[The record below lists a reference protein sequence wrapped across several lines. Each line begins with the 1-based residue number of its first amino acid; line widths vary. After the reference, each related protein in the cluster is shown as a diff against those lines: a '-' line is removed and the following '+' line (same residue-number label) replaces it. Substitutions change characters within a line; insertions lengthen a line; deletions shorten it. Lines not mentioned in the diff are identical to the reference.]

1 MSALNQ
7 AIDIK
12 LLVNDK
18 SVLSDLATTKLR
30 WKILIEV
37 STGYE
42 RTGLDTVEKIDEIKD
57 IAKILASN
65 EKAFGKNKNFILFK
79 HFAGLTNFTFDP
91 EVYRILL
98 FR

>member
-18 SVLSDLATTKLR
+18 SVLANLATTKLR

-42 RTGLDTVEKIDEIKD
+42 RTGLDTVGKIDEIKE
-57 IAKILASN
+57 IVKILASN
-65 EKAFGKNKNFILFK
+65 EKAFGKIKKLYFLNTSK
-79 HFAGLTNFTFDP
+79 G
-91 EVYRILL
+91 
-98 FR
+98 

>member
-1 MSALNQ
+1 M
-7 AIDIK
+7 
-12 LLVNDK
+12 NDK
-18 SVLSDLATTKLR
+18 SVLSDLAATKLR

-42 RTGLDTVEKIDEIKD
+42 RTGLDTVEKIDGIKD

-65 EKAFGKNKNFILFK
+65 EKAFGKIKKFRLFK
-79 HFAGLTNFTFDP
+79 HYAGLTHFTFKP